1 MAPPKSK
8 ILINLSDFQLPSPEE
23 SSSLIIRN
31 KLIILKLL
39 PVIEKGER

>member
-8 ILINLSDFQLPSPEE
+8 TSINSSDFQFPPPEE

-31 KLIILKLL
+31 KLMILKLL